1 MTDNLAT
8 RRLIQ
13 VGALFLIGDGIM
25 GVINPQ
31 RRSLLWHAGPQLVK
45 AVTEEIGDNP
55 KTARTINAGKIALG
69 LALLHCAAEANSG
82 SSRN

>member
-8 RRLIQ
+8 RRLLQ

-25 GVINPQ
+25 GLINPR
-31 RRSLLWHAGPQLVK
+31 RRSLLWHLGPPLVK

-55 KTARTINAGKIALG
+55 KTARAINLGKATAGV
-69 LALLHCAAEANSG
+69 LLLTCA
-82 SSRN
+82 SSECS

>member
-25 GVINPQ
+25 GVINPR
-31 RRSLLWHAGPQLVK
+31 RRSLLWHLGPQLVK

-55 KTARTINAGKIALG
+55 KTARAINAGKIAAG
-69 LALLHCAAEANSG
+69 VMLLTCTCEECS
-82 SSRN
+82 